1 MTGKQLKNSI
11 LQWAIQGKL
20 VPQDPND
27 EPASVLLEKI
37 RAEKARL
44 VKEGKIKKDK
54 KKSIIY
60 RGEDNSYYEKFTDGK
75 VVCIDD
81 EIPFEI
87 PNGWEWCRLGE
98 IVSFVGGYAYKSHD
112 FIEDSSYQVLRLG
125 NVKNDYLKLN
135 ASPVFIPE
143 DIALITE
150 KYKCLPCDILITMT
164 GTRKKRDYFFTYKVS
179 ENDCNLFINQ
189 RVGALRPYE
198 SLVSDYLRFSLKSE
212 TILQDVFQY
221 ETGTA
226 NQGNLG
232 AENILKILIP
242 LPPLAEQYRIVA
254 KIEKLMPFV
263 EVYDKAQTEL
273 DTLNA
278 KLPEALKKSILQ
290 EAIQGK
296 LVPQNPNNEP
306 ASVLLQR
313 IKEEK
318 LRLVKEGKLKKKDV
332 IDSTIFRGDDNK
344 YYEQIGKHCI
354 DITDCIP
361 FDLPANWSWCRIE
374 NYVKL
379 VTDFV
384 ASGSFASL
392 RENVK
397 YYKTPNY
404 AILVKAQDFQ
414 YDFQKD
420 LTYTDKH
427 GYDFLSGSNLFGG
440 ELILSNVGSIGKV
453 FIVPKLDV
461 RMSLAPNSIMVKP
474 IYENQ
479 IKWLYNLFNSEFGVQ
494 LLYSISSA
502 TAIRKFNK
510 TSFKKLIIPIPP
522 IEEQERIVKKIETV
536 FNRIKG

>member
-1 MTGKQLKNSI
+1 MVVTCFS
-11 LQWAIQGKL
+11 
-20 VPQDPND
+20 
-27 EPASVLLEKI
+27 
-37 RAEKARL
+37 
-44 VKEGKIKKDK
+44 
-54 KKSIIY
+54 
-60 RGEDNSYYEKFTDGK
+60 SYYEKFTDGK